1 MSIDRNNLINQ
12 VSTLYTH
19 SSGMQWLN
27 LRLFAAAAG
36 APGGAQATLKIN
48 GLDIPEQR
56 GAVFVQVDPTAY
68 PQRTTSVDALFDD
81 GDVLSVDVQGP
92 SSVNIRLSGEV
103 CSEQL

>member
-1 MSIDRNNLINQ
+1 MSIDRNGLNNQ
-12 VSTLYTH
+12 VETLYTH
-19 SSGMQWLN
+19 SSGQQWLN

-48 GLDIPEQR
+48 GAEIPEQR
-56 GAVFVQVDPTAY
+56 GSVFVQVDPVNT

-92 SSVNIRLSGEV
+92 SSVNIRLSGDV
-103 CSEQL
+103 SSEQL